1 VRRAAGVRAIFIVLV
16 AACAPAIAV
25 QPSQLAAAD
34 AALLRGCYDC
44 LIEARE
50 SYHRLAR
57 GSGRAQS
64 WTRVFE
70 ADLLIALREKELG
83 LSPSGALTEA
93 RHIATELPG
102 DLEASHYIELVDTIP
117 GQEVSA
123 SSRELRAF
131 RATHPAGLAPARTSL
146 LTWLSRGKLR
156 KPVRDYLRIA
166 LECAYASDGSPS
178 GLSTSATSKV
188 PADATLLVR
197 YRVAICGFDAEP
209 ELAAVRAR
217 EPRFVEASLFMARTE
232 ITRLVLEGPGQTKVH
247 LDEALARFPASPVAT
262 YLAGLYHQLV
272 ADHGEAL
279 RLYDRTLGL
288 HPGHDP
294 ALLGRVSSLSNLQRA
309 QDAIMAA
316 TQLVAR
322 GSDYLA
328 EAYYWRARNYYALG
342 QLDDARRD
350 VSAAKELASNEDLLL
365 LAGMIEYEQGDLDL
379 AQGDLSVV
387 AGANVRLCEA
397 LWYLGLVD
405 RQRKRWSDA
414 RKAWEDGMACYGAR
428 AQTTAARLRSLQVRS
443 DLDTA
448 YRTRAAARLEAAVTA
463 DTRQQHLAAL
473 AAAGSA
479 AAGADVAA
487 VRRLL
492 DLAAEDPELAVR
504 VAKLRSWLDR
514 SHPKSP

>member
-1 VRRAAGVRAIFIVLV
+1 VRRVAGARAIFIVLA

-25 QPSQLAAAD
+25 QPPQLTAAD
-34 AALLRGCYDC
+34 GALLRGCYDC

-50 SYHRLAR
+50 IYRRLAR
-57 GSGRAQS
+57 ETGRAQA

-83 LSPSGALTEA
+83 LSSSGALTDA
-93 RHIATELPG
+93 RHIATKLPG
-102 DLEASHYIELVDTIP
+102 DLEANDYIELVDAIP
-117 GQEVSA
+117 GQELSA
-123 SSRELRAF
+123 SPHEFRAF
-131 RATHPAGLAPARTSL
+131 RATHPPELAPGRTSL

-166 LECAYASDGSPS
+166 LECAHPSGDGNPLDAVAGDGSPS

-188 PADATLLVR
+188 PPDATLLIR
-197 YRVAICGFDAEP
+197 YRVAICGFDAKP
-209 ELAAVRAR
+209 ELAAVRAG

-232 ITRLVLEGPGQTKVH
+232 ITRLLLDGPGQTKAH

-262 YLAGLYHQLV
+262 YLVGLYHQLV
-272 ADHGEAL
+272 ADHSEAL

-288 HPGHDP
+288 YPSHDP
-294 ALLGRVSSLSNLQRA
+294 ALLGRVISLSNLQRA
-309 QDAIMAA
+309 QDAIIAA

-328 EAYYWRARNYYALG
+328 EAYYWRARNYHALG
-342 QLDDARRD
+342 QLDEARRD
-350 VSAAKELASNEDLLL
+350 VSAAKELGGNEDLLL
-365 LAGMIEYEQGDLDL
+365 LAGMIEYEQGDLDI
-379 AQGDLSVV
+379 AQGDLAIVV
-387 AGANVRLCEA
+387 GANVRRCEA

-414 RKAWEDGMACYGAR
+414 RKTLEDGMACYRAR
-428 AQTTAARLRSLQVRS
+428 ARTTAEQLRSLQARS
-443 DLDTA
+443 DLDMV
-448 YRTRAAARLEAAVTA
+448 YRTRATASLEAATTA

-479 AAGADVAA
+479 AAGDDFVAA
-487 VRRLL
+487 RRLL
-492 DLAAEDPELAVR
+492 DLAAEDP
-504 VAKLRSWLDR
+504 
-514 SHPKSP
+514 